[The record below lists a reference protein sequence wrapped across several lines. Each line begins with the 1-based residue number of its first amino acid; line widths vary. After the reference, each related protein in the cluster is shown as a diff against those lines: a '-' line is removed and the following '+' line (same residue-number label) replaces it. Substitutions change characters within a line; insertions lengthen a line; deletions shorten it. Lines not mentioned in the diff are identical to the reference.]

1 MQKESKINPDFS
13 TLSQTINILGSELGN
28 VIKQQAGKNNFE
40 LVEEIR
46 VNSKKYRSTKNSKFL
61 ELIYKRLKT
70 LDEIELLTL
79 TKSFTLFFYLSNIS
93 EQVFREK
100 FQYKIDKNDLDKNK
114 DSLVFSPVFTTIW
127 VLSGSINPTFPT
139 TWKTYPLY
147 LSHAAISLL
156 LYKSKIG
163 LRDIKISD
171 AVEGPIFKKIKKIVP
186 KKKFFI
192 YAICLNINIL
202 TQ

>member
-61 ELIYKRLKT
+61 ELIYKRLET

-79 TKSFTLFFYLSNIS
+79 TKSFTLFFIFQIFPNKSL
-93 EQVFREK
+93 EK
-100 FQYKIDKNDLDKNK
+100 NFNTKL
-114 DSLVFSPVFTTIW
+114 
-127 VLSGSINPTFPT
+127 
-139 TWKTYPLY
+139 
-147 LSHAAISLL
+147 
-156 LYKSKIG
+156 
-163 LRDIKISD
+163 IKMI
-171 AVEGPIFKKIKKIVP
+171 
-186 KKKFFI
+186 
-192 YAICLNINIL
+192 
-202 TQ
+202 